1 MNDSD
6 RNPNSC
12 RPRDPATD
20 ASRCASTTGASR
32 GTLSSIRLFL
42 ASISANN
49 LSGDIV
55 RQSLQRAEY
64 RQV

>member
-20 ASRCASTTGASR
+20 ASRCASTTGASK
-32 GTLSSIRLFL
+32 GHTQLDKV
-42 ASISANN
+42 ISRSH
-49 LSGDIV
+49 LG
-55 RQSLQRAEY
+55 
-64 RQV
+64 